1 MQMHLSGSPSNR
13 VSPLIGDASFW
24 INLFATGQ
32 SESLLN
38 VFGELPRIT
47 DTALRELGRGRS
59 KGRCAAELMDTL
71 VCAGGVKVERCAA
84 EDEQAF
90 LNLTIGPAE
99 NTLDDGEAATLVC
112 ASRLGGTAIIDERK
126 ATSLAEIVFPK
137 IQIISTVELIIEA
150 GKISKLNGDFISDA
164 IFNALV
170 DARMRVPDRY
180 LSTVVSLLGAERASK
195 CLSLPAH
202 VRITT
207 K

>member
-13 VSPLIGDASFW
+13 ASPLIGDASFW

-32 SESLLN
+32 SEILLN
-38 VFGELPRIT
+38 VFGEFPRIT
-47 DTALRELGRGRS
+47 DAALGELGRGRS
-59 KGRCAAELMDTL
+59 KGRRAAELMNTL
-71 VCAGGVKVERCAA
+71 VRAGGVKVEHCAA
-84 EDEQAF
+84 EDEQDF
-90 LNLTIGPAE
+90 LNLTVGPAAK
-99 NTLDDGEAATLVC
+99 TLDDGEAATLVC

-126 ATSLAEIVFPK
+126 ATALAEIVFPSL
-137 IQIISTVELIIEA
+137 QVISTVELIIEA
-150 GKISKLNGDFISDA
+150 GKISKLDGDFISDA

-195 CLSLPAH
+195 CLSLPTH
-202 VRITT
+202 VRIPT